1 MGYAIRRRN
10 ARQITIYNSVEVM
23 PLRGSF
29 DNVVL
34 DWTPDSEKV
43 LFRANQTTFG
53 DRKVKYY
60 TININRG
67 MEQSLPIVNGGFA
80 TFHSMYHRYVSFL
93 LIVNF
98 LPEKNTKEVE
108 PLNYAHM
115 IWIIIHSNK

>member
-1 MGYAIRRRN
+1 MGYAIRRN
-10 ARQITIYNSVEVM
+10 ARQITFYNSVEVM
-23 PLRGSF
+23 PLRGSS

-43 LFRANQTTFG
+43 LFRANQASFG

-80 TFHSMYHRYVSFL
+80 PFSLDVSQICF
-93 LIVNF
+93 VPVDREF
-98 LPEKNTKEVE
+98 PT
-108 PLNYAHM
+108 
-115 IWIIIHSNK
+115 